1 MLLVSPTSLKFP
13 QSSMVS
19 FPAAS
24 TSINL
29 TQTVLACEGRRK
41 DEIVFEIQQV
51 NRVRQWETEF
61 KTRTDGY
68 EL

>member
-1 MLLVSPTSLKFP
+1 
-13 QSSMVS
+13 MVS

-24 TSINL
+24 MSINL
-29 TQTVLACEGRRK
+29 TQTVLACEGRHK